1 MIKQDCGYIK
11 HGNMKHNLIEKSG
24 LILYSHLSP
33 LEENVLSLVI
43 IVELDILVW
52 DAHLESNMCAM
63 FDDVPNEDLGDW
75 DGLPGEHGLV
85 DDAASLHQHGVALDC
100 VAAVSGEQHVVT
112 RHQLRGGQLN
122 LWNGFIKCL

>member
-1 MIKQDCGYIK
+1 
-11 HGNMKHNLIEKSG
+11 MKHNFIEKSG

-43 IVELDILVW
+43 VVELHILVW
-52 DAHLESNMCAM
+52 DAHLEADMYAM
-63 FDDVPNEDLGDW
+63 FDDVPNGDLGDG

-85 DDAASLHQHGVALDC
+85 DHTAALHQHGVALHR

-122 LWNGFIKCL
+122 LWNSFIKCL

>member
-1 MIKQDCGYIK
+1 MEADMY
-11 HGNMKHNLIEKSG
+11 
-24 LILYSHLSP
+24 
-33 LEENVLSLVI
+33 
-43 IVELDILVW
+43 
-52 DAHLESNMCAM
+52 AM

-85 DDAASLHQHGVALDC
+85 DHAAALHQHGVALHR

-122 LWNGFIKCL
+122 LWNGCI